1 MYSIIWITDRKTLE
15 SVTTPSAT
23 RAATVAAALGILYRS
38 VRIFHNGKLATD
50 RSI

>member
-1 MYSIIWITDRKTLE
+1 MYSIIWVTSNRTLE
-15 SVTTPSAT
+15 SVTTPSAH
-23 RAATVAAALGILYRS
+23 RAATIAAALGILYRS